1 MIKLEDLDRLI
12 IESVAA
18 SLQETYGDLLESHS
32 EQDLQDKASEEID
45 DLKLRASKNKKS
57 EKKDTKEKEEPVV
70 GTVPANEP
78 ANASMDEEEEVE
90 IKASVKDDTGEPEV
104 KVSKALPQTLN
115 PQDMIKMLNTIRAG
129 QSLKDPEVLKRFKA
143 YFGSMSGPE
152 KIALKGYLDGLAQVI
167 TGGTPGSE
175 ARDPSNPPYNVE
187 MEAEPVRKDA
197 KVEKSVT
204 VKSKAKER
212 VVKNKTPSPS
222 GTDAP
227 IIVGEVA
234 DKTMILKYLQLIS

>member
-12 IESVAA
+12 RESVAA
-18 SLQETYGDLLESHS
+18 SLQETYGDLLESPS

-45 DLKLRASKNKKS
+45 DLKLRASKSKKS
-57 EKKDTKEKEEPVV
+57 EKEDTKEKEDPIV
-70 GTVPANEP
+70 GNVPANEP

-90 IKASVKDDTGEPEV
+90 IKAKVKDDTGEPEV
-104 KVSKALPQTLN
+104 KVSKDLPQTLN

-129 QSLKDPEVLKRFKA
+129 QSLKDPEVLKRFNA
-143 YFGSMSGPE
+143 YFGVMSGAE

-167 TGGTPGSE
+167 TGGTSGAD
-175 ARDPSNPPYNVE
+175 ARDPSDPPYNVQ

-197 KVEKSVT
+197 AAEKKIS

-212 VVKNKTPSPS
+212 VVKNKAPSPS
-222 GTDAP
+222 GTDTP

-234 DKTMILKYLQLIS
+234 DKTVILEYLQSIS